1 MSRSRRGRDSAPAAR
16 LIVAIAGL
24 AIGFALFSRRDSRHA
39 SLCTS
44 AVFLVNPWTI
54 GVTVAMLLVVVAGA
68 CWLPARR
75 AARIEPALALRAE

>member
-1 MSRSRRGRDSAPAAR
+1 M
-16 LIVAIAGL
+16 AIAGL
-24 AIGFALFSRRDSRHA
+24 AIGLPF
-39 SLCTS
+39 S
-44 AVFLVNPWTI
+44 AVGIRAMRAFAFGGVPVNPWTI